1 MISMTMRTLCRL
13 LIVAMLSLS
22 FQYANAGIIATDQA
36 AAVAAAQTD
45 RALVLSTLSRSD
57 VSSQLQAQG
66 LDPAIARERVAAMTD
81 QEARTMA
88 ASIGTAPAGANV
100 GWAGVIVL
108 GLLVWFLFY
117 RT

>member
-1 MISMTMRTLCRL
+1 MISTTMKTLCHL

-36 AAVAAAQTD
+36 AAVAAAQSD
-45 RALVLSTLSRSD
+45 RALVLTTLSRSD

-66 LDPAIARERVAAMTD
+66 LDPTVARERVAAMSN
-81 QEARTMA
+81 QEVRTLA
-88 ASIGTAPAGANV
+88 ASIDAAPAGANASW
-100 GWAGVIVL
+100 GAVILV